1 MTRTNLQLARR
12 RVVSV
17 CLAAG
22 ALVPFVFL
30 APAARA
36 GDTAAPSPSGGK
48 ATTYNVEIRNFAFE
62 PKEITVPAG
71 ARIVWVNR
79 DEEPHLVVSVGGAFK
94 PSQAL
99 DTNDSFATVLA
110 KPGTYQ
116 YYCGIH
122 PMMVGRIVVR

>member
-1 MTRTNLQLARR
+1 MSRTNLQFAARR
-12 RVVSV
+12 AASV
-17 CLAAG
+17 WLAAG
-22 ALVPFVFL
+22 ALILLMPL
-30 APAARA
+30 ASTARA
-36 GDTAAPSPSGGK
+36 GDSASPSAAAA
-48 ATTYNVEIRNFAFE
+48 ATSYNVEIHNFAFE
-62 PKEITVPAG
+62 PKELTVPAG

-79 DEEPHLVVSVGGAFK
+79 DEEPHLVVSVDGAFK

-99 DTNDSFATVLA
+99 DTNESFATVLA